1 MIRKQKEYNEPQ
13 LITDDMIKK
22 FLLACTPY
30 IHCFTQKPVE
40 PEYRRNSRRLNRS
53 RKRPNPPAHGAGTA
67 DFPFDPATNQKPES
81 KRLAAASFAQF
92 VAPPYRIFSL
102 SSLKCR
108 RESPK
113 KQHGRFPFGDAHR
126 RPCEDGK
133 TNAPANDQS
142 SARATATRNS
152 LPLYT
157 TVDRSAGP
165 TLGTRFP

>member
-1 MIRKQKEYNEPQ
+1 M
-13 LITDDMIKK
+13 
-22 FLLACTPY
+22 Y
-30 IHCFTQKPVE
+30 IHCFTQKPIE

-53 RKRPNPPAHGAGTA
+53 RKRPNPSAHGAGTA
-67 DFPFDPATNQKPES
+67 ISRSILPRTRNQ
-81 KRLAAASFAQF
+81 RASDSPPLRFAQF
-92 VAPPYRIFSL
+92 VAPPNRIFSL
-102 SSLKCR
+102 SSLKCP

-142 SARATATRNS
+142 TATRDS

-157 TVDRSAGP
+157 TVDRSAGR
-165 TLGTRFP
+165 TLCSLGTRFP